1 MSGAPRAVRVSPL
14 PSAEPPAAASRRQG
28 ARAPAPARPA
38 RGGLGAPRPAL
49 ARGTRPPLR
58 QRLRGAAGPERR
70 LVPPVRPVPS
80 RPLSARPGA
89 AAAASSPAPPAAAL
103 GGGSGGARSLP
114 ACTMAAER
122 GGCSLEAVPLPAE
135 VRESLAE
142 LELELSEGERGGG
155 CGGAGAVG
163 AAAAGSPRVASAG
176 RPGGAWAR

>member
-1 MSGAPRAVRVSPL
+1 M
-14 PSAEPPAAASRRQG
+14 
-28 ARAPAPARPA
+28 
-38 RGGLGAPRPAL
+38 
-49 ARGTRPPLR
+49 RPPLPAPREAAWERPAPPSRAARGPRCGSGCAGR
-58 QRLRGAAGPERR
+58 QGRSGASFLPS
-70 LVPPVRPVPS
+70 VPS

-176 RPGGAWAR
+176 RPRGAWAR